1 MNSLFRLAKFD
12 LVALFMFS
20 PIFIIYFEAT
30 RNNYHGG
37 QNWAYLTIAIMYWT
51 VSITNRPQEC
61 FDGLNKLGVKR
72 KPARLV
78 FTTGALFASGCAI
91 GDYGDIAYS
100 IGVLSLV
107 VGIIIL
113 FWIQN
118 IILFNR
124 DINGS

>member
-1 MNSLFRLAKFD
+1 
-12 LVALFMFS
+12 
-20 PIFIIYFEAT
+20 
-30 RNNYHGG
+30 
-37 QNWAYLTIAIMYWT
+37 
-51 VSITNRPQEC
+51 
-61 FDGLNKLGVKR
+61 LGVKR